1 MASSNEH
8 GIEDVQLYQAILDEA
23 TYPSEEVV
31 SAIRGAREEFDLIG
45 GLISDEDEVVE
56 NLFKLLLG
64 LIQPVAMVPVDAS
77 VLPMEI
83 GESEEAHVASDGKLV
98 FILRDRDMGYMDLLA
113 VENRDLLVEVVEDVV
128 PKLRDYIS
136 SLPEVPE
143 PVEEIPQPE
152 PVAPELPEFE
162 EPLPEPAGQEK
173 APEEEPA
180 FEEPE
185 VEEVPEEAPLVYGAP
200 SAEEF
205 KEPEPIEEPKIAY
218 QPIPLAPVT
227 DERAVLLKSTIEKKV
242 PKARVFKAGDNGLR
256 RLRRSAEIDM
266 ERTTRRMVELKRSR
280 DARIRRL
287 RETTRADWDYEM
299 REKEGLISRVR
310 GLLSRLGSRK
320 REKPQR

>member
-1 MASSNEH
+1 MASSNEL
-8 GIEDVQLYQAILDEA
+8 GIEDVQLYHATLDDAI
-23 TYPSEEVV
+23 YPSEEVV
-31 SAIRGAREEFDLIG
+31 LAIRGAREEFDLIG

-56 NLFKLLLG
+56 DLFKLLLG
-64 LIQPVAMVPVDAS
+64 LIQPVAMVPVDS
-77 VLPMEI
+77 SILPTDI
-83 GESEEAHVASDGKLV
+83 RESEEAHVASDGKLV
-98 FILRDRDMGYMDLLA
+98 FTLRDGDMGYMDLLA

-143 PVEEIPQPE
+143 PVEEYPE

-162 EPLPEPAGQEK
+162 PLPEPVAREK
-173 APEEEPA
+173 SPEQEPA

-185 VEEVPEEAPLVYGAP
+185 VVEVPEEATQVYVAP
-200 SAEEF
+200 SAEEL
-205 KEPEPIEEPKIAY
+205 KELEPIEEPDTAG

-242 PKARVFKAGDNGLR
+242 PKARVFKVGDNGLL

-266 ERTTRRMVELKRSR
+266 ERTTRRMAELKRRR
-280 DARIRRL
+280 DARIRML

-310 GLLSRLGSRK
+310 GLLSRLGGRK
-320 REKPQR
+320 RKKPQR

>member
-1 MASSNEH
+1 MASSNEP
-8 GIEDVQLYQAILDEA
+8 GIEDVQLYQAILDDA

-31 SAIRGAREEFDLIG
+31 LAIRGAREEFDLLG
-45 GLISDEDEVVE
+45 GLISEEDEVVE
-56 NLFKLLLG
+56 DLFKLLLG

-77 VLPMEI
+77 ILLAEI

-98 FILRDRDMGYMDLLA
+98 FTLRDGDMGYMDLLA
-113 VENRDLLVEVVEDVV
+113 VKNRDLLVEVVEDIV
-128 PKLRDYIS
+128 PKIRDYIS

-143 PVEEIPQPE
+143 PVEEYPE
-152 PVAPELPEFE
+152 SVAPELPEFE
-162 EPLPEPAGQEK
+162 PLPELKDLEK
-173 APEEEPA
+173 APEQEPA

-185 VEEVPEEAPLVYGAP
+185 VVEVPQEAPQVYVAP
-200 SAEEF
+200 SSEEI
-205 KEPEPIEEPKIAY
+205 KEPETIEEPDFVS

-227 DERAVLLKSTIEKKV
+227 DERAVLLKPTIEKKV

-266 ERTTRRMVELKRSR
+266 ERTTRRMAELKRRR

-299 REKEGLISRVR
+299 RDKKGLFSRVR
-310 GLLSRLGSRK
+310 SLLSRLGGRK
-320 REKPQR
+320 REKPYR